1 MIESTYAKHRAT
13 FSSMDEAYQPGP
25 LDEDE
30 ALFETID
37 HVITATVQLI
47 SLIRPAPHSVVE
59 SAYSVS

>member
-1 MIESTYAKHRAT
+1 
-13 FSSMDEAYQPGP
+13 MDEAYQPGP